1 MLFLLLMNFLFPT
14 FLIGLVSI
22 AIPIIIHL
30 FNFRKYKKIQFTNVH
45 FLKELKQES
54 DSKSKL
60 KEWLIL
66 ATRILAITCLVFAF
80 AQPFIPSK
88 NKIVQ
93 GNKIISIY
101 IDNSFSMENTN
112 KKGTLLENAKQIAT
126 EIANTYN
133 ASDKFQ
139 LLSNEF
145 EGKQQRLLAKEEFI
159 EQLNDLKICPVTQDL
174 KNVIK
179 RQQDFLKNNNSK
191 NKQLFILS
199 DFQKNISNF
208 SKSDIDTA
216 IISHLI
222 PLTSSELKN
231 VYVDSIWFENPI
243 QQYNTLQTIHAEIK
257 NNGSKSIENASI
269 KLIINNK
276 QVSLNS
282 FNVEANSKTSV
293 SISFVVKENGIN
305 NGILK
310 LEDYPITFDDEF
322 YFCFN
327 AKNIIKSLVINGTDS
342 KTGGNFKSL
351 MNNDSLFIYNENE
364 ETKIDYNLFTTTNL
378 LILNN
383 LKVISSGLTTEID
396 KLLNA
401 GGSVIIFPNN
411 DREFTDYNLAFQH
424 LHLPQIIGIDTAN
437 TTTQSINFE
446 QGLFEGVFEKID
458 SRMDLPK
465 VFEHIIFKQT
475 TNNAFEP
482 IIMLQNGR
490 PLLSKYNVGNGKI
503 YLFSS
508 SSKLESTNYIKH
520 SLFVPTIIKI
530 GVLSIKTAP
539 TYYTITANQNIEIK
553 NDIQYKDKPL
563 HIVKDQTKFDIIP
576 EQRLLN
582 NITNLFTQNQI
593 KEAGYYK
600 ITQENKEILSV
611 AFNYNR
617 NESQMDFLTNEELT
631 SNIEKLNLKNIT
643 VLDSNK
649 GTITN
654 TLKETNNGSKLW
666 KLFLILALLF
676 LLSEILIIRLLKNN

>member
-1 MLFLLLMNFLFPT
+1 
-14 FLIGLVSI
+14 
-22 AIPIIIHL
+22 
-30 FNFRKYKKIQFTNVH
+30 
-45 FLKELKQES
+45 
-54 DSKSKL
+54 
-60 KEWLIL
+60 
-66 ATRILAITCLVFAF
+66 
-80 AQPFIPSK
+80 
-88 NKIVQ
+88 
-93 GNKIISIY
+93 
-101 IDNSFSMENTN
+101 
-112 KKGTLLENAKQIAT
+112 
-126 EIANTYN
+126 
-133 ASDKFQ
+133 
-139 LLSNEF
+139 
-145 EGKQQRLLAKEEFI
+145 
-159 EQLNDLKICPVTQDL
+159 
-174 KNVIK
+174 
-179 RQQDFLKNNNSK
+179 
-191 NKQLFILS
+191 
-199 DFQKNISNF
+199 
-208 SKSDIDTA
+208 
-216 IISHLI
+216 
-222 PLTSSELKN
+222 
-231 VYVDSIWFENPI
+231 
-243 QQYNTLQTIHAEIK
+243 
-257 NNGSKSIENASI
+257 
-269 KLIINNK
+269 
-276 QVSLNS
+276 
-282 FNVEANSKTSV
+282 
-293 SISFVVKENGIN
+293 
-305 NGILK
+305 
-310 LEDYPITFDDEF
+310 
-322 YFCFN
+322 
-327 AKNIIKSLVINGTDS
+327 
-342 KTGGNFKSL
+342 

-364 ETKIDYNLFTTTNL
+364 ETKIDYNLFTKTNL

-424 LHLPQIIGIDTAN
+424 LHLPQIIGIDTTN

-465 VFEHIIFKQT
+465 VFDHIIFKQT
-475 TNNAFEP
+475 TNNSFEP

-563 HIVKDQTKFDIIP
+563 HIIKDQTKFDIIP

-582 NITNLFTQNQI
+582 NITNLYTQNQI

-676 LLSEILIIRLLKNN
+676 LLSEILIIRLFKNN